1 MKKVLALFVAL
12 GMIAAFT
19 ACSEDDTNE
28 NNNPTNENNN
38 SSNEGS
44 DDEGDN
50 NNDDDA
56 DVSGDDDADVSG
68 DDDAD
73 VSGDDDADV
82 SGDDDAYIGDD
93 ITEDDV
99 LGTWNW
105 EVMGVQSEGFEFN
118 ADGTGIW
125 LGETVIEWAVQDGI
139 IYICGTPEACPLPDC
154 IMPMEAIILDGDTL
168 ILDMM
173 GTIYTYVRG

>member
-50 NNDDDA
+50 NN
-56 DVSGDDDADVSG
+56 
-68 DDDAD
+68 
-73 VSGDDDADV
+73 DDDADV